1 MNETSTYDAKLTT
14 VRQFS
19 HSLAV
24 AWHGRRAYIQG
35 LGFLHYGLSKTELQG
50 SGQERL
56 WHGGQCA
63 HHFEG
68 GHGEAERY
76 ESVTQKGLTSM
87 VVCEKCGYD
96 NELGR
101 IFCHSCG
108 AKLNLSEIKSPS
120 QGGKSLAKKKTG
132 SRKPVWRTINVL
144 ILFAVIAAV
153 FLAMQVPNVRPISTS
168 SEDLT
173 SSDKK
178 RFELDDAIAR
188 KTPVAVAITEGQ
200 LNAFIGTP
208 GSQKSQGTGLEIIP
222 TKLQLELGDGV
233 VTAIFVGKIHF
244 GGSVEKQLYLSY
256 TGVPTIEGGRFV
268 FKRVG
273 GSLGSLPISPW
284 LLEKT
289 SLFDR
294 YYAKVF
300 ASLGQEKQ
308 VLDSLSSISVSPT
321 EVVLNYQPH

>member
-1 MNETSTYDAKLTT
+1 
-14 VRQFS
+14 
-19 HSLAV
+19 
-24 AWHGRRAYIQG
+24 
-35 LGFLHYGLSKTELQG
+35 
-50 SGQERL
+50 
-56 WHGGQCA
+56 
-63 HHFEG
+63 
-68 GHGEAERY
+68 
-76 ESVTQKGLTSM
+76 M

-132 SRKPVWRTINVL
+132 SWKPFWRMIEVL
-144 ILFAVIAAV
+144 ILLAVIAAL
-153 FLAMQVPNVRPISTS
+153 FLALQVPSVRPISIS

-173 SSDKK
+173 SSDKQ
-178 RFELDDAIAR
+178 RFELDNAIAQR
-188 KTPVAVAITEGQ
+188 KPAAIAITEGQ
-200 LNAFIGTP
+200 LNAFIGTL
-208 GSQKSQGTGLEIIP
+208 GFQKSQGTGLEVIP

-256 TGVPTIEGGRFV
+256 TGVPTIEGGHFV
-268 FKRVG
+268 FKSVG
-273 GSLGSLPISPW
+273 GSLGSLPMGPW

-289 SLFDR
+289 GLFDR

-300 ASLGQEKQ
+300 ANLGQEKQ
-308 VLDSLSSISVSPT
+308 TIDSLSSISVSPQ
-321 EVVLNYQPH
+321 EAVLNYQPH